1 MDGSNKNQ
9 EIFKEIIELVTQAD
23 FTEGQMDFF
32 RKNCQ
37 VFEDNEE
44 NKHEYKELH
53 EEYIVL
59 CETAIDAVIK
69 SKFSEEEIQSFY
81 TDFAENYQ
89 NYKGKSDDAFQIM
102 NALID
107 FQKFKIQMLEY
118 KKGVKDEGVNEQQ
131 KLEMADDGLSF

>member
-9 EIFKEIIELVTQAD
+9 EVFKEIIELVTQAD

-89 NYKGKSDDAFQIM
+89 NYKGKSDDAF
-102 NALID
+102 
-107 FQKFKIQMLEY
+107 
-118 KKGVKDEGVNEQQ
+118 
-131 KLEMADDGLSF
+131 